1 MGMFFCTCAEI
12 ADCTPLFIVPV
23 CHARAAQV
31 GVVNRTRREGEEMM
45 LEATIVLLL
54 GLTDIASL

>member
-1 MGMFFCTCAEI
+1 MLRSPI
-12 ADCTPLFIVPV
+12 AGCYYIRSTGIV

>member
-1 MGMFFCTCAEI
+1 MR
-12 ADCTPLFIVPV
+12 
-23 CHARAAQV
+23 RAAQV

>member
-1 MGMFFCTCAEI
+1 MVHMDLRP
-12 ADCTPLFIVPV
+12 ADSTVVRLVHWDIV